1 MSKNDSVLHW
11 YDFLCPFCYVGQ
23 SRTAILR
30 RHGLDVVELPFQAHP
45 DIPANG
51 VPVGPRMGEMYSNL
65 EREAK
70 EAGLILNWPSR
81 LPNTRHALAAAEWVR
96 RNQPHMFTPFQKA
109 LFAAHFVAGEDL
121 GNSAV
126 IDRHA
131 AELGIDLDAF
141 HTAWLD
147 GTALAAVNESETV
160 GREHGVRGTPAW
172 LIAQRLISGLLPA
185 GAFEHVAQMCAATNK
200 TRSKSATT

>member
-51 VPVGPRMGEMYSNL
+51 IPVEPRRGEMYSNL

-96 RNQPHMFTPFQKA
+96 RNQPHMFTPFQKT

-131 AELGIDLDAF
+131 AELAIDLDAF
-141 HTAWLD
+141 HAALLD
-147 GTALAAVNESETV
+147 GTALAAVKESETL

-172 LIAQRLISGLLPA
+172 LIGQRLISGLLPA
-185 GAFEHVAQMCAATNK
+185 SDFEHVAQMCAAANK
-200 TRSKSATT
+200 TRSRSATT

>member
-51 VPVGPRMGEMYSNL
+51 IPVEPRRGEMYSNL

-70 EAGLILNWPSR
+70 EAGLLLNWPSR

-96 RNQPHMFTPFQKA
+96 RNQPHMFTPFQKT
-109 LFAAHFVAGEDL
+109 LFAATLLPART
-121 GNSAV
+121 S
-126 IDRHA
+126 
-131 AELGIDLDAF
+131 
-141 HTAWLD
+141 
-147 GTALAAVNESETV
+147 GTALSLIDTRRNWQSISTLSMPLCWMGPLWRPSKNPRRWAANT
-160 GREHGVRGTPAW
+160 AY
-172 LIAQRLISGLLPA
+172 
-185 GAFEHVAQMCAATNK
+185 AAHPPGSLGN
-200 TRSKSATT
+200 A

>member
-1 MSKNDSVLHW
+1 MTNNDSVLHW

-45 DIPANG
+45 DIPPNG
-51 VPVGPRMGEMYSNL
+51 IPVGPRMGEMYSNL

-96 RNQPHMFTPFQKA
+96 RHQPHMFTPFQKA

-147 GTALAAVNESETV
+147 GTALAAVNESETL
-160 GREHGVRGTPAW
+160 GREQGVRGTPAW
-172 LIAQRLISGLLPA
+172 RIGQRLISGLLPA
-185 GAFEHVAQMCAATNK
+185 SEFEHLAEIRTATNK
-200 TRSKSATT
+200 TSAKSATT

>member
-1 MSKNDSVLHW
+1 MRKNDSVLHW

-51 VPVGPRMGEMYSNL
+51 IPVGSRRGEMYSNL

-96 RNQPHMFTPFQKA
+96 RHQPHMFTPFQKA

-147 GTALAAVNESETV
+147 GTALAAVNESETL
-160 GREHGVRGTPAW
+160 GREQGVRGTPAW
-172 LIAQRLISGLLPA
+172 RIGQRLISGLLPA
-185 GAFEHVAQMCAATNK
+185 SEFEHLAEIRTATNK
-200 TRSKSATT
+200 TSAKSATT

>member
-1 MSKNDSVLHW
+1 MGNNATVLDW

-30 RHGLDVVELPFQAHP
+30 RYGLDVTELPFQAHP

-51 VPVGPRMGEMYSNL
+51 VPVGPRTGEMYSHL

-70 EAGLILNWPSR
+70 EAGLVLNWPPR

-96 RNQPHMFTPFQKA
+96 RHQPHKFALFQNA

-121 GNSAV
+121 GNTA
-126 IDRHA
+126 IIERHA
-131 AELGIDLDAF
+131 AELGIDLAAF
-141 HTAWLD
+141 HAAWLD
-147 GTALAAVNESETV
+147 GTALTAVNESEAL
-160 GREHGVRGTPAW
+160 GRQHGVRGTPAW
-172 LIAQRLISGLLPA
+172 LIGRRLISGLLPA
-185 GAFEHVAQMCAATNK
+185 SEFERLGDAATNK
-200 TRSKSATT
+200 TLRESATT